1 MKRLGMY
8 SMVFLLLATGCS
20 TDEVAEVEEANVE
33 DEVEEVVEVA
43 EVEVEEVD
51 VEVVEEVELDDVI
64 DRESRIVL
72 AVATLDGN
80 FEAIGR
86 IDYDEDNDAIRL
98 IPTDPDFSKEILYMM
113 TGVTGT
119 EEWDGMVES
128 LQGLSESLTGL
139 VDEDIY
145 LSLVNPENESNT
157 ILLLQ
162 DGHIIYNL
170 SDEL

>member
-20 TDEVAEVEEANVE
+20 TDEVAEVEETKVE
-33 DEVEEVVEVA
+33 DTVEEVAEVEEVVE
-43 EVEVEEVD
+43 EVEEV
-51 VEVVEEVELDDVI
+51 EEEVDLDDVI

-80 FEAIGR
+80 FDAIGK
-86 IDYDEDNDAIRL
+86 IDYDEGNDAIRL

-113 TGVTGT
+113 TGITGT

-145 LSLVNPENESNT
+145 LSLVNPENEDNT

-162 DGHIIYNL
+162 DGNIIYNL

>member
-8 SMVFLLLATGCS
+8 SLVVLLLATGCS
-20 TDEVAEVEEANVE
+20 ADEVAEVEETKVE
-33 DEVEEVVEVA
+33 DKVEEVTEVEEVVEV
-43 EVEVEEVD
+43 EE
-51 VEVVEEVELDDVI
+51 EVEEVELDDVL

-72 AVATLDGN
+72 ALATLEGN

-86 IDYDEDNDAIRL
+86 IDYDESNDAIRF
-98 IPTDPDFSKEILYMM
+98 IPTDPNFSKEILYMM

-145 LSLVNPENESNT
+145 LSLVNPENEDNT
-157 ILLLQ
+157 LLLIQ
-162 DGHIIYNL
+162 DGVVMYDI